1 MRRVDRPQHG
11 RARPERPAAERRD
24 QHAPRR
30 RSEAAGTNG
39 VHADD
44 ERGER
49 RGGEE
54 RRAPERERVGGDERE
69 IGRRCAHQGAVPSIG
84 HAAFRWRPEW
94 NPVDVPRFGG
104 AAASRILPEQVRRQG
119 GVQTARVPSRRPRRG
134 AVAGASVLRRTRR
147 RIERPSHD
155 RARLRRRTPRRAL
168 ARPRRLAR
176 VGHRRQRRPLPE
188 RHRRLDRADLPAR
201 ARCARGRR
209 LVGAPVRPLRA
220 GGDLR
225 RALGRTA
232 PTAPARAARLPRRRA
247 CRPAAAA
254 GRRLGGPAEH
264 PARGR
269 RPPGR
274 HSELAAA
281 RHPSARPVAR
291 RPRAPH
297 RLLRAPRDG
306 AVVLRRSRVPGQA
319 RRAGTRVRAQR
330 ERLAELPR
338 DRRRDRVPHRAAEPA
353 LPQAGD
359 QGLERVACRRARDRR
374 PGTRLP
380 AVEAR
385 RPRHVRRGR
394 RRRRDRRAHGARARP
409 RALPGDARPRAR
421 TCGRV
426 RRAGDPR
433 ALARLPAR
441 PRRPRLRGL
450 ARARRFAGASGIR
463 GTSTRCCASGSPPGV
478 SARPRPS
485 SRPRWAITR
494 RPWPRGS
501 GRSTGR
507 RGRWS
512 RARDRG

>member
-1 MRRVDRPQHG
+1 M
-11 RARPERPAAERRD
+11 
-24 QHAPRR
+24 
-30 RSEAAGTNG
+30 
-39 VHADD
+39 
-44 ERGER
+44 
-49 RGGEE
+49 
-54 RRAPERERVGGDERE
+54 
-69 IGRRCAHQGAVPSIG
+69 
-84 HAAFRWRPEW
+84 
-94 NPVDVPRFGG
+94 PRFGG
-104 AAASRILPEQVRRQG
+104 RRRRGFYPSRYAGKVACKLLEFPPDDRAAARSQ
-119 GVQTARVPSRRPRRG
+119 ARACCAAPD
-134 AVAGASVLRRTRR
+134 AASNAT
-147 RIERPSHD
+147 SHD

-176 VGHRRQRRPLPE
+176 IGHRRQRRPLPQ

-209 LVGAPVRPLRA
+209 LVGAPVGSLRA

-232 PTAPARAARLPRRRA
+232 SPAPARAARLPRRRA

-281 RHPSARPVAR
+281 GHPSARHVAR
-291 RPRAPH
+291 RSRAPH

-338 DRRRDRVPHRAAEPA
+338 HRRRDRVPHRAAEPA

-359 QGLERVACRRARDRR
+359 QGFERVACRRARDRR

-394 RRRRDRRAHGARARP
+394 RRRRDRRAHDARARP

-441 PRRPRLRGL
+441 PRRPRFRGL
-450 ARARRFAGASGIR
+450 ARARRFAGAPVSVVLR
-463 GTSTRCCASGSPPGV
+463 RVAAPAARRAGV

-501 GRSTGR
+501 GRSTAR